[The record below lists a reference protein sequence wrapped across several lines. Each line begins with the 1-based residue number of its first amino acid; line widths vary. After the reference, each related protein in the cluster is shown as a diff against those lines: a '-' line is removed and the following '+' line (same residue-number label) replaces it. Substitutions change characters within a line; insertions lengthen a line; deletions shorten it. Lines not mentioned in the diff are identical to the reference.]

1 MERYPEYIDK
11 LYGWAR
17 SENRW
22 VRRAAAVTLI
32 VPAKHG
38 KFLKEAFRIADILLK
53 DKEDLVQKGYG
64 WLLKEASRL
73 HHEEV
78 FAYLMKHRDVMP
90 RTAFRYA
97 LEKMPQQL
105 RAKAMAK

>member
-1 MERYPEYIDK
+1 
-11 LYGWAR
+11 
-17 SENRW
+17 

-38 KFLKEAFRIADILLK
+38 KFLKEAFAIADILLQ

-73 HHEEV
+73 HHKEV
-78 FAYLMKHRDVMP
+78 FDYLMKHRDAMP

-97 LEKMPQQL
+97 LEKMPSSL
-105 RAKAMAK
+105 RARAMAKQT